1 MENDDDDDD
10 DDEEEEEEEEEEKK
24 EEKEEEK
31 EKEESHGIG
40 RLWCANQ
47 TESSTLRDRR
57 GRMHSYK
64 PPALG
69 QILQE
74 CINYTSIYTASPHF
88 FLTHCII
95 QPIELRYSM

>member
-1 MENDDDDDD
+1 MLCL
-10 DDEEEEEEEEEEKK
+10 EEKEKESEEEEEEEK
-24 EEKEEEK
+24 EEDSEEEK
-31 EKEESHGIG
+31 EKEESRGIG
-40 RLWCANQ
+40 RLQCANQ
-47 TESSTLRDRR
+47 TESSTLRDRC

-95 QPIELRYSM
+95 QPIELWYSM